1 LRTNGASAYWGDAPA
16 SGVTSITL
24 TSGAGITVSNSGT
37 AITST
42 GSRTISITG
51 VDTSSGSES

>member
-1 LRTNGASAYWGDAPA
+1 
-16 SGVTSITL
+16 VTSITL